1 MISMKPYDLKD
12 SFEVYKEAV
21 ERKDNGP
28 VKTELKGI
36 EQPMDDCYKNYHRH
50 FRQND
55 LEYMPHS
62 RVGTDHKIA
71 LLSLYG
77 SQTKLIK
84 DFRKRYFEINP
95 QTYNDVCPYCVI
107 SESNTTEHIL
117 PKEKYPEYAVD
128 VLNLIPGCSKCNSLK
143 GEDVLNQ
150 NGERFIINYY
160 TDILPNI
167 QYLFVDIFFNGE
179 DLGFRYRLEN
189 VGNAIDTG
197 LFSLID
203 RHYTKLEL
211 LKRYKEKA
219 IQTIAEIKNDY
230 LSEGITDEQG
240 YDTYAAKRR
249 NKCELDVPY
258 YGINHWKIVLMKAAA
273 DSRVFKEYIL
283 QKLGIA

>member
-21 ERKDNGP
+21 ERKDEGP

-36 EQPMDDCYKNYHRH
+36 EQQMDDCYKNYHRH
-50 FRQND
+50 FGLNEIEFIPQ
-55 LEYMPHS
+55 S
-62 RVGTDHKIA
+62 KVGVDHRNA

-84 DFRKRYFEINP
+84 NFRKRFFEINP
-95 QTYNDVCPYCVI
+95 QTYNDLCPYCVI

-143 GEDVLNQ
+143 GENVLNE
-150 NGERFIINYY
+150 NGARFIINFY
-160 TDILPNI
+160 TDRLPNV
-167 QYLFVDIFFNGE
+167 QFLFVDIFVNGE
-179 DLGFRYRLEN
+179 DLGFEYRLEN
-189 VGNAIDTG
+189 VNNEIDAG
-197 LFSLID
+197 LFSLIE
-203 RHYTKLEL
+203 RHYTKLHL

-230 LSEGITDEQG
+230 LGEGIEDEQD
-240 YDTYAAKRR
+240 YDLFAAKRR
-249 NKCELDVPY
+249 NKCELDVPF
-258 YGINHWKIVLMKAAA
+258 YGINHWKIVLVKAA
-273 DSRVFKEYIL
+273 SESHVFKEYVL
-283 QKLGIA
+283 QKLGI